1 MTPHTGKRAPAHLLV
16 GNVGINLITQAG
28 LMVVYVLATPGV
40 VHGLG
45 DEAYGI
51 LAVLLVLLGYFGFL
65 DFGVSQAT
73 VRFVSKHLARDEA
86 AQIGR
91 VVGTSLIVNLALG
104 LVGGIAIAWLG
115 PWALK
120 PVLHLKG
127 PMSSEVAPA
136 LMLLGAAMPFVLV
149 QGTLQ
154 GVLGSYQRFLEIN
167 LLSGIAAALQPIS
180 ALVLVRLG
188 FGLQA
193 VVLAYVVVRML
204 SAAAFAIVVRRVL
217 PDLRLRPTFDRAA
230 FGQLMGFGGWVL
242 VSYVVGPLMVNADR
256 ALIGWLLSAAA
267 VTYYAVPNDV
277 AGRLL
282 IISGSLTSVLFPAFS
297 LQSSARPADEGS
309 GEPAVPAASGA
320 ASLGLLLRS
329 AKLLLIVLVP
339 PVALLIAFAPDL
351 FQIWM
356 GPAFALRSSVVLQI
370 LAVGVLIN
378 SIASM
383 PFTAMWGIGRPD
395 VTAKFHLIEL
405 PLYLGA
411 CYLLIPRFGIQGAA
425 IAWLLRVTVDLTLL
439 VGACRS
445 LMGLS
450 LRHVSESGFA
460 RAVLL
465 GLALAGLSIVVGRSG
480 AWLPLRAAI
489 VLTLAAAYA
498 LLAWR
503 VALDQVDRGALTRV
517 AARIVPRGGAA

>member
-1 MTPHTGKRAPAHLLV
+1 MTAGTGKRAAAHLLV
-16 GNVGINLITQAG
+16 GNVGINLITQAV
-28 LMVVYVLATPGV
+28 LIVVYVLVTPGV

-45 DEAYGI
+45 DESYGI

-73 VRFVSKHLARDEA
+73 VRFVSKHLARDEVA
-86 AQIGR
+86 EIGR
-91 VVGTSLIVNLALG
+91 LVGTSLVANLALG
-104 LVGGIAIAWLG
+104 LIGGIAIACVG

-120 PVLHLKG
+120 PVLHLHG
-127 PMSSEVAPA
+127 AMSAEVGPA
-136 LMLLGAAMPFVLV
+136 LLLLGVAMPFVLV

-167 LLSGIAAALQPIS
+167 LLSGAAAALQPIS

-188 FGLQA
+188 FGLHA
-193 VVLAYVVVRML
+193 VVLAYVVVRVL
-204 SAAAFAIVVRRVL
+204 SAIAFAIVVRRVL
-217 PDLRLRPTFDRAA
+217 PELKLRPTFDRAA
-230 FGQLMGFGGWVL
+230 FTQLMRFGGWVL

-297 LQSSARPADEGS
+297 LTSSADSTSERPD
-309 GEPAVPAASGA
+309 AAGA

-356 GPAFALRSSVVLQI
+356 GPMFAQRSSLVLQV
-370 LAVGVLIN
+370 LALGVLIN

-395 VTAKFHLIEL
+395 VTAKFHLLEL

-411 CYLLIPRFGIQGAA
+411 CYLLIPRFGIEGAA
-425 IAWLLRVTVDLTLL
+425 FAWLLRVSLDLLLL
-439 VGACRS
+439 VGATRS

-450 LRHVSESGFA
+450 LRHVVESGFA
-460 RAVLL
+460 RAALL
-465 GLALAGLSIVVGRSG
+465 GVVLAALAFLVGRSG
-480 AWLPLRAAI
+480 A
-489 VLTLAAAYA
+489 VLAVRIAVTLILAAAYA
-498 LLAWR
+498 VLAWR
-503 VALDQVDRGALTRV
+503 VGLDAVDRGALSRV
-517 AARIVPRGGAA
+517 AARAGMRRGAA